1 MSIEWSAQ
9 TVSTIRAGDMTYD
22 RLENGRL
29 ENGRLDNGRLDDGS
43 LDDGSLDSGSLDGG
57 SLGIAKFEDENNAP
71 EKALSRKAAF

>member
-1 MSIEWSAQ
+1 MSIERSAQ

-29 ENGRLDNGRLDDGS
+29 DNGRLDNGRLDDGS
-43 LDDGSLDSGSLDGG
+43 LDSG

>member
-1 MSIEWSAQ
+1 MSIERSAQ

-29 ENGRLDNGRLDDGS
+29 ENGRLD
-43 LDDGSLDSGSLDGG
+43 DGSLDSGSLDSGSLDNG

-71 EKALSRKAAF
+71 ERRSPARPRSEAAE

>member
-1 MSIEWSAQ
+1 MSIERSAQ

-29 ENGRLDNGRLDDGS
+29 DNGR

>member
-1 MSIEWSAQ
+1 MSIERSVR

-29 ENGRLDNGRLDDGS
+29 ENGRLDDGS
-43 LDDGSLDSGSLDGG
+43 IDSGRLDDGSLDSGSL
-57 SLGIAKFEDENNAP
+57 GIAEFEDENNAP

>member
-1 MSIEWSAQ
+1 
-9 TVSTIRAGDMTYD
+9 MTYD

-29 ENGRLDNGRLDDGS
+29 ENGRLDDGSIDSGRLDDGS
-43 LDDGSLDSGSLDGG
+43 LDSG

>member
-29 ENGRLDNGRLDDGS
+29 ENGRLD
-43 LDDGSLDSGSLDGG
+43 DGSLDSG